1 MQSIK
6 TVMRA
11 IGTPDAGLD
20 VHSVQ
25 DVADYLEYQY
35 TSQGYKLHSTHY
47 LGEVLNSERR
57 AQGYRFAYIL
67 VRDGTPEPAEAV
79 KKAK

>member
-20 VHSVQ
+20 VYSVQ

-47 LGEVLNSERR
+47 LGEVLNS
-57 AQGYRFAYIL
+57 
-67 VRDGTPEPAEAV
+67 
-79 KKAK
+79 